1 MPYTEVFDGPDG
13 KLRGT
18 NRDFP
23 QRTHVDF
30 LNRLNKFGDFNEAH
44 KSVEKGGLCWGTN
57 LIRSFINPSE
67 TLIITTS
74 CLMCLSMTIRIIA
87 KQTPIST

>member
-1 MPYTEVFDGPDG
+1 MPYTEVFDGLMS

-30 LNRLNKFGDFNEAH
+30 YGLQKFGNFNKAF
-44 KSVEKGGLCWGTN
+44 EK
-57 LIRSFINPSE
+57 RSN
-67 TLIITTS
+67 
-74 CLMCLSMTIRIIA
+74 
-87 KQTPIST
+87 